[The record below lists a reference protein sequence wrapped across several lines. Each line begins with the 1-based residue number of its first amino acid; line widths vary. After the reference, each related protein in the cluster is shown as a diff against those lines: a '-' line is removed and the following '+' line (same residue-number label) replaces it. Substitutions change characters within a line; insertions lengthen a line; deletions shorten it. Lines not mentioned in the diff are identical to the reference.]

1 MQVAIL
7 TVGEELLAGD
17 TTDTNATWLAGQVT
31 DRGVDVRRIL
41 TIPDDRALIADRVR
55 VSHDGFDAVIVTG
68 GIGGT
73 PDDVTMAA
81 VADAFDREMAV
92 SDVALREVERHLDA
106 VGESVPDLD
115 IDPEAEASIPAG
127 ATPLANP
134 AGLAPGCRI
143 ESVYVLPGLP
153 GEMKAM
159 FEEIAAEFSGA
170 ISSRLLYT
178 IEPEANVVDAL
189 REARDR
195 FDVRVGCYP
204 DRERRHNRIKISGT
218 DPGALDAASEWLL
231 DAIDASD
238 RPVERDWDPEDEPG
252 RS

>member
-1 MQVAIL
+1 MEVAIL

-17 TTDTNATWLAGQVT
+17 TTNTNATWLAEQVT
-31 DRGVDVRRIL
+31 DRGVEVRRIL
-41 TIPDDRALIADRVR
+41 TIPDERDLIADSVR
-55 VSHDGFDAVIVTG
+55 AYHEAFDAVIVTG

-92 SDVALREVERHLDA
+92 SEVSLREVEDRLADI
-106 VGESVPDLD
+106 GDSVPELD

-127 ATPLANP
+127 ATPLSNP

-143 ESVYVLPGLP
+143 ESVSVLPGIP
-153 GEMKAM
+153 GEMRAM
-159 FEEIAAEFSGA
+159 FEEIADDFSGEVA
-170 ISSRLLYT
+170 SRLLYT
-178 IEPEANVVDAL
+178 VEPEANVTDAL
-189 REARDR
+189 AAARDR

-204 DRERRHNRIKISGT
+204 DRDRRHNRIKLSGV
-218 DPGALDAASEWLL
+218 DADALDAASEWLL
-231 DAIDASD
+231 DTIDASES
-238 RPVERDWDPEDEPG
+238 PVARDWDPGDDPG